1 MKVKN
6 FRSLFPT
13 ALAFRSLSL
22 TTPALRSP
30 SVTAL
35 AFRSL
40 FVVALAFT
48 VAGISPA
55 RAQAPLE
62 PARMSPRTVFYLIWR
77 GAPTTPARTA
87 NSLLALWDDPDF
99 APVRSAIAAGMLSS
113 SQEKSPNQKLTAE
126 EFQEFA
132 ALLENSFTL
141 GYLNEPVKHSV
152 SNPAAS
158 PDAKPPAWNGMFFV
172 YDRTGKEALLSKAVL
187 RMRAE
192 EKELPRLSQV
202 AIGNVPVLKVERKGG
217 VTFWAEHGRYAISA
231 SERAVMEEILGRLDG
246 KASSAASL
254 TQSASY
260 QEAQPILGSGLL
272 EFFLRIPDL
281 KDLAADSNAG
291 NFQVRPLLDAIR
303 LDAVH
308 SLSGH
313 ITFEGARTHVQA
325 AILGDAAPG
334 TPFDIWSAGQPSP
347 ASLALVPAEAVS
359 YTSAQFN
366 FPGIYDTVKRMARA
380 AFPQSQQ
387 GNVDLLDTIA
397 QGRLGM
403 TLPEA
408 LSVFS
413 GEFASMQTSPSLD
426 TAKQVYF
433 FGIRKKP
440 EALKL
445 IRNVFGDQ
453 LASERNEGD
462 VTFLKISLG
471 GNQGVAG
478 VAQWHF
484 FHLAV
489 APEMILG
496 ASRIDTVREVLA
508 NRAHRSTPTGLASVP
523 RFQARRAQFPE
534 NLDGLSYFDFQKVD
548 WQAAKDRWIE
558 DARKNSTARSAVPS
572 KETAPSRVPDWLA
585 QVNPQVFSRHL
596 HCSSSVS
603 WKDSK
608 GIHWDQWVE

>member
-6 FRSLFPT
+6 FRSFSLT
-13 ALAFRSLSL
+13 ALAFRSLFLTSPAFRSLSL
-22 TTPALRSP
+22 TSP
-30 SVTAL
+30 

-77 GAPTTPARTA
+77 GIPTPPARTA

-113 SQEKSPNQKLTAE
+113 SEEKSPNQKLTAE

-141 GYLNEPVKHSV
+141 GYLNEPAKHNV

-158 PDAKPPAWNGMFFV
+158 PDAKPPAWNGMFLV

-202 AIGNVPVLKVERKGG
+202 AIGNVQVLKVERKGG

-231 SERAVMEEILGRLDG
+231 SERSVMEEILGRLDG

-254 TQSASY
+254 TQSAAY

-313 ITFEGARTHVQA
+313 ITFESARTHVQA
-325 AILGDAAPG
+325 AILGDAAHG

-359 YTSAQFN
+359 YTSAQLN

-508 NRAHRSTPTGLASVP
+508 NRAHRSSPTGLASVP
-523 RFQARRAQFPE
+523 RFQAGRAQFPE

-558 DARKNSTARSAVPS
+558 DARKNSTTKSAAPS

-596 HCSSSVS
+596 HYSSSVS